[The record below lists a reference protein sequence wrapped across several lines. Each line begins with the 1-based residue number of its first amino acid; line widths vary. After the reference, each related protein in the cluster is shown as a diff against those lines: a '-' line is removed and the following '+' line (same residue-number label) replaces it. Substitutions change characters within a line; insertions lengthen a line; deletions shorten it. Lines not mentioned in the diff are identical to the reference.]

1 MTILPGNTTIESSKL
16 PWGKGNAV
24 KIRGSPRCCKPDK
37 QQRSGIIVCGFV
49 YPLAACRREG
59 CWVEEG
65 ESEDLPQAR
74 EHAGFSLGA
83 SGPPRA
89 RVHLPQAREHAGFS
103 GGRTAIVP
111 GGGMSWG
118 FRLFQKE
125 NPCGSLFFLVL
136 FGLLLGGGQSRP
148 SPGKTAGGG
157 RRHGGLSQGEKAA
170 PGLDHRQLR
179 RSRRSCCCPAAFC
192 RGAGA
197 GGPAADPWG
206 LPPHPAGGGAFL
218 PGGYR
223 LLRGSQGRR
232 G

>member
-1 MTILPGNTTIESSKL
+1 M
-16 PWGKGNAV
+16 

-37 QQRSGIIVCGFV
+37 QQRSGVIVCGFV

-74 EHAGFSLGA
+74 EHAGFSC
-83 SGPPRA
+83 
-89 RVHLPQAREHAGFS
+89 
-103 GGRTAIVP
+103 GRTAIVP

-179 RSRRSCCCPAAFC
+179 RSRRSCYCPAAFC